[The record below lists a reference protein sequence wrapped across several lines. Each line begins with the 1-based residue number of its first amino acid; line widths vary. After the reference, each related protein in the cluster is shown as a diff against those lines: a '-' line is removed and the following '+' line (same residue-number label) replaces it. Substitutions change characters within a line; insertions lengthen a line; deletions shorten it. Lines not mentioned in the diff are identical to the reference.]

1 MMNNCHRMYS
11 NIIDNRHYITLND
24 ESDSD
29 KKYFLYECMYRA
41 GDFIYMEIASKN
53 KKNFTDSTVINI
65 NRFIPKIFHKKILKY
80 YYNEKQKELK

>member
-1 MMNNCHRMYS
+1 MYS

-53 KKNFTDSTVINI
+53 KKKFTDSTVINI